1 MIASLPMY
9 DLPEIAPVTDR
20 YWALIRDAL
29 RDHGIAAPDALDRS
43 VAFHAPWTDPE
54 LLLSQTCGMP
64 FRTKLKGRVTLVATP
79 DFGLPDVPPGHYVSR
94 LIARAD
100 DPRGLAELVQGTMA
114 YSNPDSQSG
123 WGAGLNHLAAVG
135 LSPRDLTETGGHA
148 GSLKAVSEGRAD
160 YAFCDAVTFALFER
174 HRAGA
179 VTGLRTVAITEPT
192 PGLPYITALGRDPAP
207 IRAALAEAV
216 GTLAAHDR
224 DALMLKGI
232 VDIPEA
238 IYLAVPTPPF
248 ADQFVREH

>member
-9 DLPEIAPVTDR
+9 DLPEIAPATGR

-43 VAFHAPWTDPE
+43 GPFHAPWTDPK
-54 LLLSQTCGMP
+54 LILSQTCGMP
-64 FRTKLKGRVTLVATP
+64 FRTRLKGRVTLVATP
-79 DFGLPDVPPGHYVSR
+79 DFGLPGMPPGYYVSR

-100 DPRGLAELVQGTMA
+100 DPRKLAELVQGTMA

-123 WGAGLNHLAAVG
+123 WGAAVNHLAAVG

-148 GSLKAVSEGRAD
+148 GSLGAVSEGRAD
-160 YAFCDAVTFALFER
+160 YAFCDAVTFALLER
-174 HRAGA
+174 HRPSAIA
-179 VTGLRTVAITEPT
+179 RMRTVATTEPT
-192 PGLPYITALGRDPAP
+192 PGLPYITALGRDPVP
-207 IRAALAEAV
+207 IRAALTEAV
-216 GTLAAHDR
+216 GALAAPDR

-232 VDIPEA
+232 ADIPEA
-238 IYLAVPTPPF
+238 DYLAVPTPPF